1 MVVALLALFTALGG
15 TSIAAVQL
23 ARDSVG
29 TEQVKN
35 NSITGADIRNG
46 GVRSSDI
53 KDGTI
58 THNDVAQGTLLG
70 SNVATN
76 TINSRV
82 LADNS
87 IDSTD
92 LGAGIVGP
100 RALAPNAVTGD
111 KVTDGSIGASDLA
124 PGVGS
129 GAGSPSG
136 PAGGVLDGTYPNPKL
151 AIGGIDSSNVFSA
164 SMKDGAAGAPTLRSL
179 GTGSGQAAAGDD
191 PRLSDART
199 PTGAAGGDLSGTY
212 PNPTLAAGSV
222 SGGAGG
228 VIADGSVTGADVDES
243 TLDSNVIQRRV
254 SGTCSGAQALQ
265 SVAAAGTVGCSA
277 SLATSASLPI
287 TGYVQLNDNP
297 SQSSTLFQ
305 TGSIRVTATCLM
317 DTHAVITVTNLGS
330 VPLNYET
337 RTNAGAATGTIA
349 VAGSTDIANTAAN
362 DLLSLG
368 VSNSSSAQL
377 DSQIT
382 MWATP
387 TTGGVDCVFWGNAR
401 TG

>member
-179 GTGSGQAAAGDD
+179 GTGSGQAAAGNDA
-191 PRLSDART
+191 RLSDART
-199 PTGAAGGDLSGTY
+199 PTGAGGGDLSGTY

-222 SGGAGG
+222 SGGTGG
-228 VIADGSVTGADVDES
+228 DIVDDSVTGADVNEL
-243 TLDSNVIQRRV
+243 TLDTAVIQRRING
-254 SGTCSGAQALQ
+254 SCGGGQAIQ
-265 SVAAAGTVGCSA
+265 SVNANGTVGCSSFVPA
-277 SLATSASLPI
+277 SKLFSTGRVSLSPTSSTTLFATTSAS
-287 TGYVQLNDNP
+287 
-297 SQSSTLFQ
+297 
-305 TGSIRVTATCLM
+305 VTAKCNAGPT
-317 DTHAVITVTNLGS
+317 AVITFTSIPAGAFLD
-330 VPLNYET
+330 YET
-337 RTNAGAATGTIA
+337 RTSSGVVGAT
-349 VAGSTDIANTAAN
+349 
-362 DLLSLG
+362 
-368 VSNSSSAQL
+368 VSNGAPADVASTTTNDMFAFGILTNSFEQL
-377 DSQIT
+377 DGQVAMSV
-382 MWATP
+382 
-387 TTGGVDCVFWGNAR
+387 GGGSCLFFGTAR
-401 TG
+401 TN